1 MRRAERPLFCAVIK
15 TGGVTG
21 EKLSDKAVAPL
32 IKQATADNGGLDADK
47 FFGHS
52 LRRGLLTAG
61 ADNQAQ
67 LADLMRHSRYRS
79 AQSVLH
85 YLEPADLRRNNVTEG
100 VFRQGKAPR
109 YGT

>member
-52 LRRGLLTAG
+52 PRRSLLPPGPTTRPSSPTSCATPATAPPRACSAISSPPISG
-61 ADNQAQ
+61 AT
-67 LADLMRHSRYRS
+67 M
-79 AQSVLH
+79 
-85 YLEPADLRRNNVTEG
+85 
-100 VFRQGKAPR
+100 
-109 YGT
+109 